1 MLSLFN
7 ICINPVNSK
16 QEKKKIVYF
25 DEIFSRNICKNKKCP
40 YLCSRN
46 RETYYSKLQKLF
58 YGVMVTRQILV
69 LKFQVRALVEQQK
82 RFEIQFQTFFYFS
95 LFIFFSPS
103 EADAIQQ
110 LDAFAAEFTSSSQIA
125 HSHPPGVKG
134 FFFFTLG
141 PSP

>member
-25 DEIFSRNICKNKKCP
+25 DEIFSQNICKNKKCP

-69 LKFQVRALVEQQK
+69 LKFQVRALVEQHK
-82 RFEIQFQTFFYFS
+82 KG
-95 LFIFFSPS
+95 LKFIFKP
-103 EADAIQQ
+103 
-110 LDAFAAEFTSSSQIA
+110 
-125 HSHPPGVKG
+125 
-134 FFFFTLG
+134 FFISFISFPFF
-141 PSP
+141 PI

>member
-25 DEIFSRNICKNKKCP
+25 DEIF
-40 YLCSRN
+40 SRN

-69 LKFQVRALVEQQK
+69 LKFQVRALVEQLLK
-82 RFEIQFQTFFYFS
+82 
-95 LFIFFSPS
+95 
-103 EADAIQQ
+103 
-110 LDAFAAEFTSSSQIA
+110 
-125 HSHPPGVKG
+125 K
-134 FFFFTLG
+134 
-141 PSP
+141 

>member
-25 DEIFSRNICKNKKCP
+25 DEIFSQNICKNKKCP

-69 LKFQVRALVEQQK
+69 LKFQVRALVEQLLK
-82 RFEIQFQTFFYFS
+82 KMIPCKLRTC
-95 LFIFFSPS
+95 
-103 EADAIQQ
+103 
-110 LDAFAAEFTSSSQIA
+110 
-125 HSHPPGVKG
+125 KG
-134 FFFFTLG
+134 FSFTGGGIGGVL
-141 PSP
+141 PPF

>member
-69 LKFQVRALVEQQK
+69 LKFQVRALVEQQE
-82 RFEIQFQTFFYFS
+82 RFEIHFSNLFFVFILHF
-95 LFIFFSPS
+95 LFPI
-103 EADAIQQ
+103 
-110 LDAFAAEFTSSSQIA
+110 
-125 HSHPPGVKG
+125 
-134 FFFFTLG
+134 
-141 PSP
+141 